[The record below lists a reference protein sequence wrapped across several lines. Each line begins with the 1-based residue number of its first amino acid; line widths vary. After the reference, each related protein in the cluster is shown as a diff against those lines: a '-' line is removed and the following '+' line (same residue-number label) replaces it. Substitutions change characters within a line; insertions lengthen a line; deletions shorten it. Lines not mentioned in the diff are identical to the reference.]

1 MDKVSGA
8 VEAFVSLLV
17 LVAMALLWAGCAFA
31 SDLSL
36 HGFLQGNYSAN
47 TAEENPDGGDF
58 KWAEERVQL
67 KLEGNRDPYHLFIKT
82 DVFYDHIDDDSDA
95 EIREGYADYTADKWD
110 LRLGRQVITWG
121 IGDLIF
127 INDVFPKDYEA
138 FYAGR
143 PMEYLKKGVDGLKVG
158 LYPRAANL
166 DVVLIPFFEGNTLP
180 RQGRFHNSMNPEAEE
195 PDVTLENT
203 EAALRAYR
211 NLKGSDAS
219 LYYYKGFFRTPSMTA
234 NGSFF
239 YPELSV
245 FGASA
250 EGRAAGGILGVEAGY
265 YDSREDRRG
274 DNPSVPN
281 SSSRLMLAYKRQLM
295 EDFNIGLQYYTE
307 YMLKYSRYETS
318 LPSGYAKEDRL
329 YQLATLRL
337 TRMLLHQ
344 DLTLSLF
351 VFYSPSDGDH
361 TMNPEA
367 KYKFTDNVWAAVG
380 GSVFGGNSGGRFGRL
395 GRNDNAYLQMRYEF

>member
-1 MDKVSGA
+1 MYSRNKRFLISFPA
-8 VEAFVSLLV
+8 V
-17 LVAMALLWAGCAFA
+17 VAAVFLWASCVFA
-31 SDLSL
+31 EDLSL

-67 KLEGNRDPYHLFIKT
+67 KIEGNRDPYRLTIKT
-82 DVFYDHIDDDSDA
+82 DVFYDHIDDEADI
-95 EIREGYADYTADKWD
+95 ELREGYIDATADKWD
-110 LRLGRQVITWG
+110 MRLGRQVITWG

-138 FYAGR
+138 FYSGR
-143 PMEYLKKGVDGLKVG
+143 PMEYLKKGVDGLKAG
-158 LYPRAANL
+158 LYPSLVNL
-166 DVVLIPFFEGNTLP
+166 DVVLIPFLEGNTLP
-180 RQGRFHNSMNPEAEE
+180 RGGRFHNSMDPDAEE

-219 LYYYKGFFRTPSMTA
+219 LYYYKGFFRTPSRTA
-234 NGSFF
+234 TGTYF

-245 FGASA
+245 YGASV
-250 EGRAAGGILGVEAGY
+250 EGRAAGGILGLEAGY

-295 EDFNIGLQYYTE
+295 EDFSIGLQYYTE
-307 YMLKYSRYETS
+307 YMQEYSRYETTR
-318 LPSGYAKEDRL
+318 PAGYTKEDRL
-329 YQLATLRL
+329 YQLATMRL

-344 DLTLSLF
+344 DLTLSLI
-351 VFYSPSDGDH
+351 VFYSPSDGDYM
-361 TMNPEA
+361 TNPEA

-380 GSVFGGNSGGRFGRL
+380 GNVFGGNSYGRFGRL
-395 GRNDNAYLQMRYEF
+395 DENDNAYIQMRYEF